1 VNRVAVITG
10 AAAGL
15 GRACA
20 SRLAADGLRLL
31 LVDVDGAAVA
41 AFADELQ
48 VGGADV
54 ATCPADI
61 RTQQACQSAVDSAV
75 QRFGGVDVLVNAAG
89 VYPRKPVLEISADDW
104 QFVFEVN
111 VLGTYFM
118 MTAAIADMRTR
129 GRGHIV
135 NISSIDGFKAHPA
148 NAHYAATKAAVISL
162 TRSIALEVAP
172 LGILVNSVA
181 PGPMATAAAK
191 LTDWYE
197 PMVATLPTRQPIEPD
212 EIARLVAY
220 LSHSDNVSIAGE
232 NIVVSGAAV
241 IV

>member
-1 VNRVAVITG
+1 MLVDID
-10 AAAGL
+10 AAAV
-15 GRACA
+15 
-20 SRLAADGLRLL
+20 S
-31 LVDVDGAAVA
+31 AV
-41 AFADELQ
+41 ADELAGSG
-48 VGGADV
+48 VEI
-54 ATCPADI
+54 ATCVTDI
-61 RTQQACQSAVDSAV
+61 RDQQACRDAVDTAV
-75 QRFGGVDVLVNAAG
+75 ERFGRVDVLVNAAG

-104 QFVFEVN
+104 QFVFQIN

-135 NISSIDGFKAHPA
+135 NVSSIDGFKAHPA

-162 TRSIALEVAP
+162 TRSLALEVAP

-181 PGPMATAAAK
+181 PGPMATPAAK

-197 PMVATLPTRQPIEPD
+197 PMVAALPTRQPIEPD

-220 LSHSDNVSIAGE
+220 LSSTDNVSIAGE
-232 NIVVSGAAV
+232 NIVVSGAGV